1 MTNIVLDNIKL
12 QSPVEI
18 QEVEYNEDL
27 ATVTLDT
34 NKLILSKEAV
44 RVLGVSLGDRVAINY
59 WSVDSSTTFPIIGRE
74 ELFEGSGNRLTKSNT
89 ISYRGEQNTILREYG
104 TCFKLV
110 RFKTYFKLENIEI
123 KQESDDLSE
132 EENYL
137 NDLN

>member
-44 RVLGVSLGDRVAINY
+44 RVLGVSPGDRVAINY
-59 WSVDSSTTFPIIGRE
+59 
-74 ELFEGSGNRLTKSNT
+74 
-89 ISYRGEQNTILREYG
+89 
-104 TCFKLV
+104 
-110 RFKTYFKLENIEI
+110 
-123 KQESDDLSE
+123 
-132 EENYL
+132 
-137 NDLN
+137 

>member
-59 WSVDSSTTFPIIGRE
+59 
-74 ELFEGSGNRLTKSNT
+74 
-89 ISYRGEQNTILREYG
+89 
-104 TCFKLV
+104 
-110 RFKTYFKLENIEI
+110 
-123 KQESDDLSE
+123 
-132 EENYL
+132 
-137 NDLN
+137 